1 MSDLERSAASLDLD
15 GVVFPRFPAQ
25 LAVLKPW
32 AYHSPIKPG
41 EPITRVH
48 RESPV
53 EDVLEEHFK
62 GDFKRHA
69 GRKVKPE
76 AAEFVRSLQVDAI
89 FGNTGRH
96 NHEAW
101 VEMTRD
107 LLEQGGIEDLFTDF
121 YFKPEGWDSDQ
132 SKYWALKEIAEM
144 GYRFTHYDDNARTI
158 RRLAPEF
165 PDHRFVIV
173 QDLTSGILFSRREM
187 QRHPNVMRMAIRKNG
202 QINVTHMSPNFGD
215 LA

>member
-1 MSDLERSAASLDLD
+1 MSDTERKSAVSLDFD
-15 GVVFPRFPAQ
+15 GVVFPRFPMQ

-32 AYHSPIKPG
+32 AYNAPIMPG

-48 RESPV
+48 RDSPERES
-53 EDVLEEHFK
+53 LEEYSK

-76 AAEFVRSLQVDAI
+76 AAAFVKSLHVDAI
-89 FGNTGRH
+89 FGNTGRR
-96 NHEAW
+96 NHESW
-101 VEMTRD
+101 IEMTRD
-107 LLEQGGIEDLFTDF
+107 LLEEGGIDDLFTDF

-132 SKYWALKEIAEM
+132 SKYWALEEIARM

-173 QDLTSGILFSRREM
+173 QDLTSGILFSKREM
-187 QRHPNVMRMAIRKNG
+187 ERHPNVMRIAMLKRI
-202 QINVTHMSPNFGD
+202 
-215 LA
+215 